1 MSIAR
6 TQLMHVL
13 VIYIYIYT
21 YIKSNIETIHDVPH
35 ETTAWP
41 TIFG

>member
-13 VIYIYIYT
+13 VIYIYI
-21 YIKSNIETIHDVPH
+21 KSNIETIHDVPY

-41 TIFG
+41 TMFG

>member
-13 VIYIYIYT
+13 VIYIYIY
-21 YIKSNIETIHDVPH
+21 IKSNIETIHDVPY